1 MPVEMREKSKLYG
14 VELDS
19 VSARIAKQLYQS
31 ANITEGAYEKRV
43 LNDNFYDAAIS
54 NVPFGQF
61 KVHDKR
67 YDSLNLNIHD
77 YFFAKSLDKVRPGGI
92 IAFITT
98 SGTLI
103 KSNSKF
109 RKYMAERA
117 ELLGAVRLPNTAFKA
132 VAGTEVTSDII
143 FLQKRDKIQ
152 SVNSENCEWLDL
164 GTDDNGIP
172 MNSYFVNHP
181 DMIIGEM
188 KQGIEYSMYGDAT
201 ATACVAPEVRHRVA
215 PA

>member
-1 MPVEMREKSKLYG
+1 MNIDPSAGTGNFFGAMPVEMREKSKLYG

-98 SGTLI
+98 SGTLD

-152 SVNSENCEWLDL
+152 
-164 GTDDNGIP
+164 
-172 MNSYFVNHP
+172 
-181 DMIIGEM
+181 
-188 KQGIEYSMYGDAT
+188 
-201 ATACVAPEVRHRVA
+201 
-215 PA
+215 